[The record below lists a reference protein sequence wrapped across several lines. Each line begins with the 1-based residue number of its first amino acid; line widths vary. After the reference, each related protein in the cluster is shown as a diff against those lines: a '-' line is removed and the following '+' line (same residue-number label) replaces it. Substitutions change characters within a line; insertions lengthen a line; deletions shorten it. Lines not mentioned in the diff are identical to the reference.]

1 MHTALDVRALS
12 SRYAVRPLL
21 RPDARPFSPCA
32 RATHSFTAIIR
43 RL

>member
-21 RPDARPFSPCA
+21 RPDEVLSRSSGSDRYVRFSV
-32 RATHSFTAIIR
+32 SV
-43 RL
+43 